1 MKADNL
7 VINDCE
13 NLILT
18 AWTTSLKILLPKREP
33 GMNLNIHL
41 NKLSKRPLQLVLLQD
56 DDNNVSTIYVTGE
69 GELNTYDYPT
79 DKIVAESATMAM
91 KKIYFFVIC
100 MNCKFKDLCNS
111 SYFQRELR

>member
-7 VINDCE
+7 IINDCE

-41 NKLSKRPLQLVLLQD
+41 NKLSKRPLQLVLLNQD
-56 DDNNVSTIYVTGE
+56 DDNNASTIYVTGDW
-69 GELNTYDYPT
+69 ELNTYDYPT
-79 DKIVAESATMAM
+79 D
-91 KKIYFFVIC
+91 
-100 MNCKFKDLCNS
+100 
-111 SYFQRELR
+111 